1 LAAPRGRQ
9 EWTQLAD
16 EVLYRLIAAE
26 GAVIWAEAEAKLSE
40 TSWVHDNFDSTVPA
54 NQGPQPH
61 HLTAARRRLE
71 LQDLIQE
78 RPAILNKRRVSAW
91 VTTAASQER
100 RTTETDRTAA
110 TKRRLYRTYLAWT
123 GNSQLCGSIAEQ
135 VVHHSLEDLKGTHL
149 WIPPSAR
156 PGRITELRGR
166 PISVGGPLDAA
177 GFWPLDPHDPSRG
190 LVPFAVEVKNIRSW
204 IYPWV
209 HEVWDLLSKV
219 ADFPD
224 VVPVLVARKI
234 HLITFRFF
242 KDIGALGFQMGC
254 QWFAAH
260 GTTKAPL
267 DPSTFEEVTSRLGFL
282 DARRAADPPA
292 MHPPLRNW
300 FRDVPTKVDHTL
312 VLDQQERWE
321 RAAPIVANYDVL
333 RDETVTGRARHDA
346 WADFAQA
353 IDAAG
358 LSDLGGWV
366 SHDF

>member
-1 LAAPRGRQ
+1 M
-9 EWTQLAD
+9 QLA
-16 EVLYRLIAAE
+16 EEALYRLISAE
-26 GAVIWAEAEAKLSE
+26 GAVIWPEVEATLSE
-40 TSWVHDNFDSTVPA
+40 TSWVHDNLDSTIPV

-61 HLTAARRRLE
+61 HLTGARQRLE
-71 LQDLIQE
+71 EQGLIEE
-78 RPAILNKRRVSAW
+78 RPAILNKRPVSAW
-91 VTTAASQER
+91 VTTAAPQER

-110 TKRRLYRTYLAWT
+110 TKRRLYRTFLAWT
-123 GNSQLCGSIAEQ
+123 GTNQLCGSIAEQ
-135 VVHHSLEDLKGTHL
+135 VVHRSLEDLKGTHR

-177 GFWPLDPHDPSRG
+177 GFWPLDPYDPSTG

-204 IYPWV
+204 IYPWDN
-209 HEVWDLLSKV
+209 EVWDLLSKV

-234 HLITFRFF
+234 HLVTFRFF
-242 KDIGALGFQMGC
+242 KDIGALGFQMHC

-267 DPSTFEEVTSRLGFL
+267 DPSTFEEVTRQLGFR
-282 DARRAADPPA
+282 DATRAADPPA

-300 FRDVPTKVDHTL
+300 FRDVPIMADHTL
-312 VLDQQERWE
+312 VQDQQERWG
-321 RAAPIVANYDVL
+321 RAAPIVADYDVL
-333 RDETVTGRARHDA
+333 RDETVIGRARHDA
-346 WADFAQA
+346 WAEFARA
-353 IDAAG
+353 IEAAG
-358 LSDLGGWV
+358 LSDRGGWA